1 MARGAAARLSHCAQ
15 SLPVTR
21 RPLLHL
27 LPWLIAGL
35 AAVLGAAWL
44 ARQELTRQHEAFD
57 TDARIAHRLLSQR
70 VVQHDAVLATLT
82 LWSPTDAGER
92 PEQRLPALY
101 PQILRA
107 ERRPPAAQWAQDSL
121 RLAERD
127 ARARRRP
134 ALGAVDLASG
144 RYELVAAAGDGAYAL
159 QIDLGRTVPREEWP
173 MAMADSPVRVT
184 LELNGQ
190 SFVVQPGQA
199 PAGPVATAFG
209 FDKRLASDSQ
219 PFVLRA
225 STRVGWAALPWWRML
240 AWVALVLA
248 GAFAWQAWR
257 RQNTER
263 RRAEELLRLGQVA
276 RLNTLGEL
284 AAGVAH
290 ELNQPL
296 TAVLA
301 NTQAAQRLL
310 ADDPPELPLAQTAMA
325 QAVQQARRAAEVV
338 GRLRRVVERPD
349 TQGAT
354 APTPLEHAARSALH
368 LLEPEFKRRQTSVAL
383 DAETPPTVLA
393 DPVALEQIVHN
404 LLMNALQALEQVPTE
419 HRHIRLRLGM
429 EGHEGL
435 LQVSDS
441 GPGIPDDVL
450 PRLFQPFFSTR
461 EGGLGLGL
469 SLCET
474 LAVGMGGSL
483 SARNVSPQ
491 GAEFTLRLPLA
502 SPSSP

>member
-1 MARGAAARLSHCAQ
+1 MWRLSHRAQ
-15 SLPVTR
+15 WATVL
-21 RPLLHL
+21 RPTPFHTLL
-27 LPWLIAGL
+27 WLGAGL
-35 AAVLGAAWL
+35 LAALGAGLL
-44 ARQELTRQHEAFD
+44 ARTELQRQREAFD
-57 TDARIAHRLLSQR
+57 TDARIVHRLLSQR
-70 VVQHDAVLATLT
+70 VVQHDAVLATLA
-82 LWSPTDAGER
+82 LLQPGSDKER
-92 PEQRLPALY
+92 PESRLPAVFAQVLQAQRRSEGETW
-101 PQILRA
+101 PSASLAQAEAVSRERKRA
-107 ERRPPAAQWAQDSL
+107 
-121 RLAERD
+121 
-127 ARARRRP
+127 
-134 ALGAVDLASG
+134 ALGHVDFAQG
-144 RYELVAAAGDGAYAL
+144 RYELVTAAGNGAYAL
-159 QIDLGRTVPREEWP
+159 LIDLKQTVPWDEWP
-173 MAMADSPVRVT
+173 MKPTSSPVRVRLVLGDAHYT
-184 LELNGQ
+184 
-190 SFVVQPGQA
+190 VQPGRPHTPA
-199 PAGPVATAFG
+199 PGWTFSFSKV
-209 FDKRLASDSQ
+209 LASDSQ
-219 PFVLRA
+219 PFDVQAHL
-225 STRVGWAALPWWRML
+225 SLGWAALPWWRML

-310 ADDPPELPLAQTAMA
+310 ADDPPELPLAHTAMA
-325 QAVQQARRAAEVV
+325 QAAQQARRAAEVV

-349 TQGAT
+349 SHGAT
-354 APTPLEHAARSALH
+354 APTPLEQAARSALH

-404 LLMNALQALEQVPTE
+404 LLMNALQALETQPTE
-419 HRHIRLRLGM
+419 RRQIRLRLGR
-429 EGHEGL
+429 EGREGL

-441 GPGIPDDVL
+441 GPGIPADVL

-483 SARNVSPQ
+483 SAHNAPSG

-502 SPSSP
+502 P

>member
-1 MARGAAARLSHCAQ
+1 MHNG
-15 SLPVTR
+15 PIVTR
-21 RPLLHL
+21 PSRFHILL
-27 LPWLIAGL
+27 WLGAGL
-35 AAVLGAAWL
+35 LAALGAGLL
-44 ARQELTRQHEAFD
+44 ARAELQRQREAFD
-57 TDARIAHRLLSQR
+57 TDARIVHRLLSQR
-70 VVQHDAVLATLT
+70 VVQHDAVLATLA
-82 LWSPTDAGER
+82 LLQPQPGGDAA
-92 PEQRLPALY
+92 EQRLPAVF
-101 PQILRA
+101 PQVL
-107 ERRPPAAQWAQDSL
+107 Q
-121 RLAERD
+121 
-127 ARARRRP
+127 ARRRSEGEAWP
-134 ALGAVDLASG
+134 TASLAQAEATSRTRQRAALGAVDLAQG
-144 RYELVAAAGDGAYAL
+144 RYELVTAAGSGAYAL
-159 QIDLGRTVPREEWP
+159 LIDLKQTVPWDEWP
-173 MAMADSPVRVT
+173 MNPASSPVRVRLVLGDAHFT
-184 LELNGQ
+184 
-190 SFVVQPGQA
+190 VQPGRA
-199 PAGPVATAFG
+199 HTPRLGWTFEFSKV
-209 FDKRLASDSQ
+209 LASASQ
-219 PFVLRA
+219 PFDVQADVSLGG
-225 STRVGWAALPWWRML
+225 SALPWWRML
-240 AWVALVLA
+240 SWTALVLA
-248 GAFAWQAWR
+248 AAYGWQAWR

-310 ADDPPELPLAQTAMA
+310 TDDAPDLPLAQTAMT
-325 QAVQQARRAAEVV
+325 QAAEQARRAAEVV

-354 APTPLEHAARSALH
+354 APTSLERAAQSALH
-368 LLEPEFKRRQTSVAL
+368 LLEPEFKRRQVVVRL
-383 DAETPPTVLA
+383 DAPATPTVLA

-404 LLMNALQALEQVPTE
+404 LLMNALQALEVVPPDQRQV
-419 HRHIRLRLGM
+419 RLRLDR
-429 EGHEGL
+429 EGHQGL

-441 GPGIPDDVL
+441 GPGIPPDVL

-483 SARNVSPQ
+483 GARNAPPD

-502 SPSSP
+502 E

>member
-1 MARGAAARLSHCAQ
+1 VL
-15 SLPVTR
+15 
-21 RPLLHL
+21 RPTPFHTLL
-27 LPWLIAGL
+27 WLGAGL
-35 AAVLGAAWL
+35 LAALGAGLL
-44 ARQELTRQHEAFD
+44 ARTELQRQREAFD
-57 TDARIAHRLLSQR
+57 TDARIVHRLLSQR
-70 VVQHDAVLATLT
+70 VVQHDAVLATLA
-82 LWSPTDAGER
+82 LLQPDGDKER
-92 PEQRLPALY
+92 AESRLPAVFAQVLQAQRRSDGETW
-101 PQILRA
+101 PRTSLAQAEALSRERKRA
-107 ERRPPAAQWAQDSL
+107 
-121 RLAERD
+121 
-127 ARARRRP
+127 
-134 ALGAVDLASG
+134 ALGDVDFAQG
-144 RYELVAAAGDGAYAL
+144 RYELVTAAGNGAYAL
-159 QIDLGRTVPREEWP
+159 LIDLKQTVPWDEWP
-173 MAMADSPVRVT
+173 MQAAHSPVQVHLVLGDARYA
-184 LELNGQ
+184 
-190 SFVVQPGQA
+190 VQPGRTHTPA
-199 PAGPVATAFG
+199 PGWTFTFSKV
-209 FDKRLASDSQ
+209 LASESQ
-219 PFVLRA
+219 PFDVQARL
-225 STRVGWAALPWWRML
+225 SLGWAALPWWRMG

-257 RQNTER
+257 RQNTAR

-325 QAVQQARRAAEVV
+325 QAAQQARRAAEVV

-349 TQGAT
+349 HQGAA
-354 APTPLEHAARSALH
+354 APTPLEQAARSALH
-368 LLEPEFKRRQTSVAL
+368 LLEPEFKRRQTAVSL
-383 DAETPPTVLA
+383 DAEDPPTVLA

-404 LLMNALQALEQVPTE
+404 LLMNALQALEAHPAERRQV
-419 HRHIRLRLGM
+419 RLRLGR
-429 EGHEGL
+429 EGNEGL
-435 LQVSDS
+435 LQVGDS

-483 SARNVSPQ
+483 SARNAPPG

-502 SPSSP
+502 P